1 MFAKL
6 KIYSLIFFSL
16 SGFSMVIDNVNDIR
30 AQWSAVSDNVMGGI
44 SEVSFYEIQDIERNF
59 YRLEGSV
66 STENNGG
73 FIQSILRNNQDAQ
86 NYNGI
91 RITVRGTPDDYYIWL
106 RTPACRFPW
115 DRYSASFKPN
125 DNWSV
130 IEIPFS
136 DIKKSNFYMPKRL
149 NKSKIRTIAL
159 AAYGKDFDA
168 KLDIANIELY

>member
-1 MFAKL
+1 MFTKL

-44 SEVSFYEIQDIERNF
+44 SEVSFYEVQDTEKNF

-66 STENNGG
+66 STKNNGG

-86 NYNGI
+86 NYNGL

-106 RTPACRFPW
+106 RNT
-115 DRYSASFKPN
+115 S
-125 DNWSV
+125 
-130 IEIPFS
+130 
-136 DIKKSNFYMPKRL
+136 L
-149 NKSKIRTIAL
+149 
-159 AAYGKDFDA
+159 
-168 KLDIANIELY
+168 

>member
-1 MFAKL
+1 MFTKL

-16 SGFSMVIDNVNDIR
+16 NGLSMVIDNVNDIR
-30 AQWSAVSDNVMGGI
+30 AQWSAISDNVMGGI
-44 SEVSFYEIQDIERNF
+44 SEVSFYEIQDTERNF

-66 STENNGG
+66 STKNNGG
-73 FIQSILRNNQDAQ
+73 FIQSILRNSQDAQ

-115 DRYSASFKPN
+115 DRYSASFKPKA
-125 DNWSV
+125 NWSV

-136 DIKKSNFYMPKRL
+136 DIKNLIFICPKDL
-149 NKSKIRTIAL
+149 INLK
-159 AAYGKDFDA
+159 
-168 KLDIANIELY
+168 